1 MQRTRKGDEDARFLT
16 LGTIVRHARL
26 PTMRG
31 VVVAWRR
38 ARDVAGWGTVDIDG
52 PASATTLTDQPSYD
66 VLCDNGT
73 RVPPRAPGPVA
84 SRCACPNPCAFAFR
98 CVLCMP

>member
-84 SRCACPNPCAFAFR
+84 SRCACPNPGAFAFR
-98 CVLCMP
+98 CVPCMP